1 MLMLLVRTLM
11 IVHLNGKNTEEEE
24 ELKEGKTNML
34 QARGKPWSSARPE
47 QVGVPEGGEATQGR
61 HCFW

>member
-1 MLMLLVRTLM
+1 M

-24 ELKEGKTNML
+24 ELKERKTKVL
-34 QARGKPWSSARPE
+34 QARGKSWSSARPE

-61 HCFW
+61 HCF